1 MDRTE
6 GQAMT
11 INRSPNI
18 PFSLETFHLGFC
30 FLLGFTHTF
39 GGDRGRMIGLM
50 LLSSWVVLT
59 SLITGQLVSPSVAF

>member
-1 MDRTE
+1 
-6 GQAMT
+6 MT

-30 FLLGFTHTF
+30 FLLGFTHTHTHTF

-59 SLITGQLVSPSVAF
+59 SLITGQLVSPSVAS